1 MKKTLILF
9 GSARKKGHTMS
20 MVKLLT
26 EQLAGKSEVELIDC
40 YRLKNIS
47 PCMDCRRCWEVKE
60 CAIHDDMDDI
70 YKKLEEADSI
80 IMAAPSYFHSVP
92 APMKLV
98 LDRCQ
103 VYWAKAVRRDMTD
116 QKQRTG
122 AILLT
127 GGAPAFPEQFVSEI
141 APLKCLLD
149 DLNTQCLDII
159 TISDSDHKTLSDYP
173 DAMERIRTLA
183 ETL

>member
-1 MKKTLILF
+1 
-9 GSARKKGHTMS
+9 
-20 MVKLLT
+20 
-26 EQLAGKSEVELIDC
+26 
-40 YRLKNIS
+40 
-47 PCMDCRRCWEVKE
+47 
-60 CAIHDDMDDI
+60 
-70 YKKLEEADSI
+70 
-80 IMAAPSYFHSVP
+80 MAAPSYFHSVP

-149 DLNTQCLDII
+149 DLNAQCLDVI

-183 ETL
+183 EKL